1 MKTCQN
7 SWCRALVGLTLLVA
21 LVALPV
27 SAAEEAPEAP
37 APTVASQVASGE
49 VSFPVTVAG
58 MQVSIDPKT
67 GRLRPPT
74 PAEAKALAAAF
85 QKAFAPNRL
94 ASKQVVV
101 HKDASGM
108 MTAQVDFSLLDQ
120 YVVEVQE
127 DGTVVSRCV
136 DGNSNTAHVHDHAVR
151 EEK

>member
-1 MKTCQN
+1 MKTCFN
-7 SWCRALVGLTLLVA
+7 PWCRALIGLALLVA
-21 LVALPV
+21 LVAPPV
-27 SAAEEAPEAP
+27 SAAEETQEAP
-37 APTVASQVASGE
+37 APTVASQVAAGE

-67 GRLRPPT
+67 GRLRQPT

-94 ASKQVVV
+94 ASKQTVVQ
-101 HKDASGM
+101 KDANGM
-108 MTAQVDFSLLDQ
+108 LTAQIDLSLLDQ

-136 DGNSNTAHVHDHAVR
+136 DGHSDTAPVHDHSVR
-151 EEK
+151 EEM